1 MARPIQRGKKKRD
14 TKPKPPTKTKD
25 IVNVG
30 ENQNVQ
36 QVTIKI
42 EHPEP
47 PKPKR
52 RKPRKKKDTK
62 KDEAIEELKQELE
75 QYDEVQTQAQQLGIE
90 LPAELGVSPS
100 EASALKSSE
109 DIFRF
114 IEVIRE
120 KRGKIM
126 ALVAAQAEQPAIE
139 PPKRPSRFVSPL
151 LPTIMR
157 PPVEGQVLPQAP
169 PPQPSGQKLSGQSDA
184 DIERELSELEK
195 QQKREALKLRKTPS
209 IEEFEKKGTRTGN
222 EIAVLLSNIDTA
234 RKANNGV
241 LTKDQ
246 INNFITQLE
255 GVMNRYNQNFAKLS
269 DRSQVIM
276 EGSREELFD
285 NLNKVRQQLTA
296 ELRGETPAIM
306 PPVPSTPPER
316 KPKKV
321 IVPLKWRPRAK
332 GGLPLL
338 QEYIRADLD
347 KVNITPEQANQLEAA
362 LTTIPEITEVEKL
375 IAEQRREPDPKKR
388 QLNIKEVLE
397 AIKMDKAEEEKLIRE
412 ATAEERQATKAEQ
425 KEEEVDAEKEAE
437 RQAAIRNLQR
447 YVTDDPL
454 RLVGYKNWG
463 DKIQAALR
471 LLGMSP
477 SEIARIGALP
487 TTRARKVEVGKFL
500 NMPVCRSGRRSG
512 ICVPPAPPA
521 SPAPPAQPA
530 PPASIV
536 PMAGRLP
543 IGMRGPAPAKPK
555 MRIIQTENYTEYIR
569 LRNQYA
575 GDPNVFVQ
583 APLSVI
589 QRQTDIDPSDRADL
603 AASRFR
609 IP

>member
-1 MARPIQRGKKKRD
+1 MARPIQRGKKKKD

-100 EASALKSSE
+100 EASALKSSD

-114 IEVIRE
+114 IEIIKE

-126 ALVAAQAEQPAIE
+126 ELVAAQAEQPAL
-139 PPKRPSRFVSPL
+139 PAPRPSRFVSPL

-157 PPVEGQVLPQAP
+157 PPVEGQELPQARP
-169 PPQPSGQKLSGQSDA
+169 PALPSGESDA
-184 DIERELSELEK
+184 DIERQLSELET

-209 IEEFEKKGTRTGN
+209 IEEFEKKGARTGN

-234 RKANNGV
+234 REANNGV
-241 LTKDQ
+241 LTPDQ

-255 GVMNRYNQNFAKLS
+255 GVMNRYNENFAKLS
-269 DRSQVIM
+269 DRSQAIM
-276 EGSREELFD
+276 ESGREELFD

-296 ELRGETPAIM
+296 ELRGKTPAIM
-306 PPVPSTPPER
+306 PPMPPTTPER

-321 IVPLKWRPRAK
+321 IVPLKWRPRAT

-347 KVNITPEQANQLEAA
+347 KVNITPQQANQLKAA
-362 LTTIPEITEVEKL
+362 LRSIPQITQADTLIQELEK
-375 IAEQRREPDPKKR
+375 QPDAKKR
-388 QLNIKEVLE
+388 QSAVKEVLE
-397 AIKMDKAEEEKLIRE
+397 AIKMDKEEQEKLIRE
-412 ATAEERQATKAEQ
+412 ATAQEREAKKAEQ
-425 KEEEVDAEKEAE
+425 KEEEVDAEKEAK
-437 RQAAIRNLQR
+437 RQSAKRNLEK
-447 YVTDDPL
+447 YVTDDPT
-454 RLVGYKNWG
+454 RITGYKNWG

-471 LLGMSP
+471 LLGMSN
-477 SEIARIGALP
+477 EEVARIGQL
-487 TTRARKVEVGKFL
+487 TTSRARKVEVGKFL
-500 NMPVCRSGRRSG
+500 KMPDCKPNRRSG
-512 ICVPPAPPA
+512 EVCIPPTPPVSTVA
-521 SPAPPAQPA
+521 
-530 PPASIV
+530 
-536 PMAGRLP
+536 MAGRNVP
-543 IGMRGPAPAKPK
+543 RGPAPAQPK
-555 MRIIQTENYTEYIR
+555 MRVIQTENYTEYTR

-575 GDPNVFVQ
+575 GDPNVFIQ
-583 APLSVI
+583 APQNKPNTLS
-589 QRQTDIDPSDRADL
+589 QQSFDPTIDFDTRVPSSIFQQEGDL
-603 AASRFR
+603 SRSR
-609 IP
+609 IKKP